1 MVQKLMKRTTKSF
14 ARQKIIEAITGR
26 KKPFTSIDL
35 HFETKLPFDK
45 INKIIDELEKEGKVK
60 ENE

>member
-1 MVQKLMKRTTKSF
+1 MVQKLIKKSV

-35 HFETKLPFDK
+35 HYETKLPFDK

-60 ENE
+60 EHE